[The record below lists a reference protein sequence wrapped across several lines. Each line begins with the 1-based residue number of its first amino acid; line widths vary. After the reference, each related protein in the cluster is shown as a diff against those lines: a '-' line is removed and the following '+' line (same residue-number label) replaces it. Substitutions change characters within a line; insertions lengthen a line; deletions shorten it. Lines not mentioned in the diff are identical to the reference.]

1 MAHYQSSSRV
11 GGGFPMKIGDLIRNT
26 RASLGIPKGTVGL
39 IIDKQKSAI
48 AGKYDDES
56 YYVYEIQ
63 WLGRRMSHS
72 RRLAR
77 DLEVIG

>member
-1 MAHYQSSSRV
+1 M
-11 GGGFPMKIGDLIRNT
+11 GIGDLVKNI
-26 RASLGIPKGTVGL
+26 RASIGVPKGTVGL
-39 IIDKQKSAI
+39 ITNKQKSAI

-72 RRLAR
+72 RRLEM

>member
-1 MAHYQSSSRV
+1 
-11 GGGFPMKIGDLIRNT
+11 MKIGDLIRNT
-26 RASLGIPKGTVGL
+26 RPSLGIPKGSVGL
-39 IIDKQKSAI
+39 ITGKQKSA
-48 AGKYDDES
+48 ATN

-72 RRLAR
+72 RRLER

>member
-1 MAHYQSSSRV
+1 
-11 GGGFPMKIGDLIRNT
+11 MKVGDLVKNT
-26 RASLGIPKGTVGL
+26 RPSLGIPKGTTGL
-39 IIDKQKSAI
+39 IIDKQKSVI

-72 RRLAR
+72 RRLER
-77 DLEVIG
+77 DLEVVNASR

>member
-1 MAHYQSSSRV
+1 M
-11 GGGFPMKIGDLIRNT
+11 GIGDLIRNT
-26 RASLGIPKGTVGL
+26 RASLGIPKGSVGL
-39 IIDKQKSAI
+39 ITNKQKS
-48 AGKYDDES
+48 GRVGPDDYES

-63 WLGRRMSHS
+63 WLGRQMSHS